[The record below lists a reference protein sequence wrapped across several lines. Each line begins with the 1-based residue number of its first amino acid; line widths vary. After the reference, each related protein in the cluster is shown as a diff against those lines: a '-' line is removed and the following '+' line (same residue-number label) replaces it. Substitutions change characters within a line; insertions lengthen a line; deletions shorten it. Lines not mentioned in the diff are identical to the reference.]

1 MDKMKN
7 SGMSETM
14 QTLTRKS
21 ACVMLSLLLLLSAV
35 LPVKAAAET
44 ASAKVVRVGSFE
56 DTFNYVNEKGAR
68 KGYGYELLETLSG
81 YAGWQFEYVTCDW
94 SDCFEKLK
102 NGEIDIIGGIS
113 YTEDRTQEMLFS
125 DEPMGVEKYYLYAD
139 LSRADISASDFKT
152 LNGKKIGVLMGT
164 EPEVMLAEWEEK
176 YGLKTEHVNIS
187 NNEDVKQKLANH
199 EIDCFVS
206 LEESFWAERGIST
219 ITRVGESGIY
229 YAINKN
235 RPDIKEELD
244 DAMRALDEA
253 VPFYTADLYKR
264 YFSMD
269 YTPILTGEEKAWLR
283 KHGAIRMGFLA
294 SDSGV
299 STFDPATGEFTGV
312 ITDYIQ
318 FAADCLG
325 NQELEFQLVGYDSKE
340 AELDAL
346 KSGEIDMIFHC
357 DQNPNLAEEYH
368 FACTNTTWTSNLMA
382 VTNKQHFNENNVNRI
397 AVPQNKLSL
406 KKYLA
411 FYYPQWEIVDCD
423 TQEDAARLVK
433 DGQAD
438 CFVTGISS
446 ENKYSKKY
454 SFYSVPLVNPVRSCF
469 AVNSGNRSLLSILN
483 KTIKAMPVNMLAGA
497 LAMYK
502 SSARKVTL
510 SDFIKDNF
518 FKVMLIS
525 SIAVAVVLLT
535 ILMLLQKARKAEAAA
550 RKAASDTQ
558 ELNAKLQVA
567 VEKAESANRAK
578 STFLSNM
585 SHDIRTPMNAII
597 GFTTLALSNIDDTD
611 RVKDYLGKT
620 LASSNHLL
628 SLINDVLDM
637 SRIESGKIHLEE
649 VEVNLSDVL
658 HDLKTIVSGQIYA
671 KQLELYMD
679 AMDVTDEDV
688 YCDKT
693 RLNQILLNLLSN
705 AIKFTPA
712 GGTVSVRVRQLA
724 GKVRGC
730 GQYEFRIKDNGI
742 GMSQEFAQKIFE
754 PFERERTSTVSGIQ
768 GTGLG
773 MAITKNIVDMMGG
786 TIEVQT
792 AQGKGTEFTVCVP
805 MRAQT
810 EQRPVE
816 KITEL
821 EGLKA
826 LVVDDDFNTCDSVTK
841 MLVKVGMR
849 AEWTLSGKEAVLRA
863 RQSIEMSDVYHAY
876 IIDWR
881 LPDMNGIEV
890 TRQIRSLHDDT
901 PIIILTAYDWSDIEV
916 EAKAAGVTA
925 FCAKP
930 MFMSD
935 LRETLMSAL
944 GQKPADAVQR
954 LLPEKNA
961 DFKGK
966 HILLVEDNELNREI
980 AQEILREY
988 GFRVDTAENGAVAVE
1003 KVSTAAPGSYDLLLM
1018 DVQMP
1023 HMDGYEATRCIR
1035 ALGRSDAQ
1043 KVPIFAMTA
1052 NAFAEDVQKSREAGM
1067 NAHISK
1073 PLNIRAVYKQMNRYL
1088 QG

>member
-269 YTPILTGEEKAWLR
+269 YTPILTGEEKAWL
-283 KHGAIRMGFLA
+283 KEHGAIKMGFLT

-988 GFRVDTAENGAVAVE
+988 GFLVDSAENGAVAVE
-1003 KVSTAAPGSYDLLLM
+1003 KVSTAAPGSYDLVLM

-1023 HMDGYEATRCIR
+1023 IMDGYTATRKIR
-1035 ALGRSDAQ
+1035 ALDDPARA
-1043 KVPIFAMTA
+1043 KLPILAMTA
-1052 NAFAEDVQKSREAGM
+1052 NAFDEDRRNALESGM
-1067 NAHISK
+1067 NGFLSK
-1073 PLNIRAVYKQMNRYL
+1073 PIVIDDLVQELRKIL
-1088 QG
+1088 